1 MFHRRYSLCVVW
13 GLALLVIP
21 VVLNGCANSEY
32 AGLNVA
38 TVVAPNGEE
47 WQIISG
53 KDQTNTRLDIER
65 GDVVI
70 HYSSEKEDAS
80 AALAIAMQ
88 HQADTLRAIV
98 DLLKTMTPGPAL

>member
-1 MFHRRYSLCVVW
+1 MFHRRYSLCVAW
-13 GLALLVIP
+13 GLAFLLIAGILP
-21 VVLNGCANSEY
+21 GCANTEY

-47 WQIISG
+47 WRIISG

-65 GDVVI
+65 GDVTI

-88 HQADTLRAIV
+88 QQVDTLRAIV
-98 DLLKTMTPGPAL
+98 DLLRSMTPGAAL